1 MERAYEATVSVRF
14 VVSAEDAGNADDTAA
29 TFVSQ
34 LAAWI
39 DGSLGSPPF
48 APWLTA
54 WSEGVPMPLELDGTT
69 WPVRR
74 VTRGELSD
82 GRLWRDNI

>member
-1 MERAYEATVSVRF
+1 MERAYEASVSVRF
-14 VVSAEDAGNADDTAA
+14 VVAGETATAA
-29 TFVSQ
+29 DELAESFAAQ

-54 WSEGVPMPLELDGTT
+54 YVSDPPTDLADDPASWPL
-69 WPVRR
+69 RR
-74 VTRGELSD
+74 VTEGELAA
-82 GRLWRDNI
+82 GRLWT